1 MREVLCF
8 IVEECLGKARRFRH
22 KAVGTSEEQEKS
34 QDDCLAL
41 RKAARAD
48 GLRSRIMHGRS
59 RLVTLGQMEGEAGK
73 VGARRRA
80 DSR

>member
-8 IVEECLGKARRFRH
+8 IVEECLGKGRRFRH

-48 GLRSRIMHGRS
+48 GLRSRIMHGRR
-59 RLVTLGQMEGEAGK
+59 RLVTE
-73 VGARRRA
+73 
-80 DSR
+80 

>member
-8 IVEECLGKARRFRH
+8 IVEECLGKGRRVRH

-48 GLRSRIMHGRS
+48 GLRSRIMHGRR
-59 RLVTLGQMEGEAGK
+59 RLVTEKQLDGEASN